1 MDEIYK
7 IRREL
12 RLAQRK
18 VQDMEALLC
27 LRTAK
32 IHSPRVANKLVQEAL
47 KSTDEVQAEVEVKM
61 EEATQKTALMKEEVT
76 RLVERIAALEQAIE
90 PTEEEQKKIRAPTH
104 FGIGE

>member
-12 RLAQRK
+12 KIAQRK
-18 VQDMEALLC
+18 VQDMEALLS

-32 IHSPRVANKLVQEAL
+32 LHSPRQAYKLVQEAL
-47 KSTDEVQAEVEVKM
+47 KPPDEVQAEVEIKM

-76 RLVERIAALEQAIE
+76 RLAERISALERAIE
-90 PTEEEQKKIRAPTH
+90 LSQEEESKKSQP
-104 FGIGE
+104 FNVFE

>member
-12 RLAQRK
+12 KLAQRK

-32 IHSPRVANKLVQEAL
+32 IHSPRLAYKLVQEAL
-47 KSTDEVQAEVEVKM
+47 KSPDEVQAEVEIKM
-61 EEATQKTALMKEEVT
+61 EEATQKTALMKDEVT
-76 RLVERIAALEQAIE
+76 RLVERITALERAIE
-90 PTEEEQKKIRAPTH
+90 SSEE
-104 FGIGE
+104 GELRKSQISDIFQH